1 MPKVSTSTVKSA
13 GVTVDLEDFRKLARQ
28 LRKADRELNLS
39 VKRMLRAMG
48 AEVADEAKSKASEF
62 STQIPPGIAVRL
74 SGMTVAVVSKTELGV
89 LEEVGGKS
97 HPGVTWRHPVFG
109 NRDAS
114 WVVQH
119 THPYLLPALRD
130 KSEEVES
137 ATARIVGLVLD
148 RALEE

>member
-28 LRKADRELNLS
+28 LRKADVELNS
-39 VKRMLRAMG
+39 EVRKMLRAMG
-48 AEVADEAKSKASEF
+48 MLVAEEAKAQAEW
-62 STQIPPGIAVRL
+62 STKIPPGISVRL
-74 SGMTVAVVSKTELGV
+74 SGMTVAVVSKTTLGA

-97 HPGVTWRHPVFG
+97 HPGVTWRHPLWGGHTSPRF
-109 NRDAS
+109 
-114 WVVQH
+114 VVQH

-137 ATARIVGLVLD
+137 ATSRIVGLVLD